1 MNSISMKSPL
11 KLTIV
16 YDNNAFIENLRT
28 DWGFSC
34 FIKGLEKTILFDT
47 GTRGDILLANM
58 EKLGISPLDID
69 IVFLSHNHKDHTGGL
84 EALLEINPKIQVWLP
99 LFFPSDLKDLIIRKG
114 ASFVNTDNFKQIFQ
128 GAYTTGIITGWIKE
142 QSLILESNKGL
153 IIITGC
159 AHPRITK
166 IITLVKDLIKQ
177 NIHLVFGG
185 FHLSGFEKHEINQ
198 IIAKFKTIEIEK
210 VGPCHCS
217 GDEARSL
224 FHTAYADNYIKT
236 GVGKEI
242 II

>member
-1 MNSISMKSPL
+1 MNSMSMKSHL

-16 YDNNAFIENLRT
+16 YDNNAYIENLKT
-28 DWGFSC
+28 DSGFSC

-47 GTRGDILLANM
+47 GCRGDILLANM
-58 EKLGISPLDID
+58 EKLGISPMDID
-69 IVFLSHNHKDHTGGL
+69 IVFLSHTHKDHTGGL
-84 EALLEINPKIQVWLP
+84 EALLENNPKIQVWLP
-99 LFFPSDLKDLIIRKG
+99 DFFPSDLKNLIIHKG

-177 NIHLVFGG
+177 NIHLVLGG

-198 IIAKFKTIEIEK
+198 IITKFKTTEIEK

-217 GDEARSL
+217 GNEARSL